1 MNLEYGIEQEETL
14 FGDEMQ
20 EDIASDSDEDVEYE
34 EVPEYAE
41 EYEEEEDVE
50 EEQEQEQEQEDDQE
64 DLSQYKP
71 IIDLLG
77 RDDELRDIMTYRSYG
92 YTTDQIVDGLF
103 LKRHPE
109 LHDIIRNYYANQ
121 GTQYYTAD
129 SEEDEQPPEFETY
142 EEEVRYYAKKEADR
156 ALKKIL
162 SELGPK
168 VQELLNKQQQ
178 IEQQSRMAYIYNVN
192 NNALENA
199 LSELGMSGEDL
210 SQEDIK
216 SIAKNLKT
224 LYPGVDFKSVIMTP
238 EQARIVLSASL
249 GSKQKRSGST
259 KQLVKQQL
267 LPKIQPTG
275 RTVKGQQS
283 TREVIDG
290 LSKSERLKRLMD
302 L

>member
-1 MNLEYGIEQEETL
+1 MNLEYGIEQEGTL
-14 FGDEMQ
+14 FEDEMQ
-20 EDIASDSDEDVEYE
+20 EDVASDENVEYE
-34 EVPEYAE
+34 EEHEYAE
-41 EYEEEEDVE
+41 EYEEEENVE
-50 EEQEQEQEQEDDQE
+50 EEQEQEDEQE
-64 DLSQYKP
+64 DLSRYKP

-77 RDDELRDIMTYRSYG
+77 KDDELRDIMTYRSYG

-103 LKRHPE
+103 LQRHPE
-109 LHDIIRNYYANQ
+109 LHDVIRNYYANQ
-121 GTQYYTAD
+121 GMQHYTVD
-129 SEEDEQPPEFETY
+129 DDDEQPPEFETY

-199 LSELGMSGEDL
+199 LNELGMSGDEL

-216 SIAKNLKT
+216 AIAKNLKT

-249 GSKQKRSGST
+249 GHKQRRSGST